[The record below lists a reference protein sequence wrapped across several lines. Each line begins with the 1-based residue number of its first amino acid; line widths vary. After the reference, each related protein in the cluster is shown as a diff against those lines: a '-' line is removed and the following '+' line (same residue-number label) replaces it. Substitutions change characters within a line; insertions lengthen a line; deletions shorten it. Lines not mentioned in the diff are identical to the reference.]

1 MPKIVKSHVFACAKQ
16 AVHSKRARVMTVLE
30 ECDDKV
36 KELTEME
43 EERGKEHSEDEYCL
57 EVREDISQNL
67 KKVKLLLDSHSN
79 NSHNLGQK
87 CSYILDIMK
96 DCPTDND
103 SLRKDVKEELD
114 KATKDDKALQRE
126 SVSLEACE

>member
-1 MPKIVKSHVFACAKQ
+1 
-16 AVHSKRARVMTVLE
+16 MTVLE
-30 ECDDKV
+30 ECEDKV

-43 EERGKEHSEDEYCL
+43 EKRDKENSEDEYCL

-79 NSHNLGQK
+79 NSHNLGQM
-87 CSYILDIMK
+87 CSYILEIMN
-96 DCPTDND
+96 DCPTDKD

-114 KATKDDKALQRE
+114 KATRYDKAPKRKCQFG
-126 SVSLEACE
+126 SV